1 MPTPVASARQCLAPA
16 AVTALDAAVASAR
29 RRAHAQT
36 TSLHLVSSLLA
47 PAAPPL
53 LRDALARARSAAY
66 SPRLQLKALD
76 LCFAVSLDRLPSS
89 SSSARGGGDED
100 PPVSNSL
107 MAAIKRSQANQRRN
121 PDAFHFYQ
129 TYHHPGQYPTS
140 AVRVDLSHLLLAVL
154 DDPLVSRVFADA
166 GFRGA
171 DVKLAVLRPVPLLGR
186 LPGRARPPPLF
197 LCSFAAADDAQ
208 VPSPAPVAA
217 GGGAGD
223 ENSRRI
229 ADILSRGRNPM
240 LVGVGAASAAAG
252 FAAEAS
258 SPYRIIHLGPDSI
271 NQQSDDL
278 RAAVATS
285 STSPPSRGAGGGLIV
300 SIGDLKDLVP
310 DDDRP
315 EEDKKKKRVVSEV
328 TRLLETHR
336 PSIWV
341 MGCSATYETYLAFL
355 SKFPLVDKD
364 WDLQLLPVTALRS
377 SSDAAAG
384 PMSPA
389 TTLAPPLPA
398 PATPTT
404 R

>member
-1 MPTPVASARQCLAPA
+1 MPTPVAAARQCLAPA
-16 AVTALDAAVASAR
+16 AITALDAAVASAR

-76 LCFAVSLDRLPSS
+76 LCFAVSLDRLQSSSAS
-89 SSSARGGGDED
+89 SSSAKGGGGDED

-129 TYHHPGQYPTS
+129 TYHHPQSPTS
-140 AVRVDLSHLLLAVL
+140 TVRVDLSHLLLAIL

-171 DVKLAVLRPVPLLGR
+171 DIKLAILRPVPLIGR
-186 LPGRARPPPLF
+186 LPARARPPPLF
-197 LCSFAAADDAQ
+197 LCSF
-208 VPSPAPVAA
+208 
-217 GGGAGD
+217 G
-223 ENSRRI
+223 
-229 ADILSRGRNPM
+229 DILSRGRNPM
-240 LVGVGAASAAAG
+240 LVGVGAASAAAE
-252 FAAEAS
+252 FAAKAS
-258 SPYRIIHLGPDSI
+258 SPYRILHLGPNSI
-271 NQQSDDL
+271 NQQADDL
-278 RAAVATS
+278 HAAVATS

-310 DDDRP
+310 NDDDQP

-336 PSIWV
+336 SSIWV
-341 MGCSATYETYLAFL
+341 MGWSATYETYLAFL
-355 SKFPLVDKD
+355 SKFPLVNKD

-384 PMSPA
+384 AMPPA

-398 PATPTT
+398 PATLTPTT
-404 R
+404 RSINISLINFSLQRVCVSAL